1 MEVEASF
8 SQVAPPVFDGK
19 NYDLRAVRMESYI
32 EALDLWESMEEDYN
46 VPTLPDNPTMAQ
58 IKNHKERKTKKAK
71 AKS

>member
-19 NYDLRAVRMESYI
+19 NYDLRVVRMESYI

-46 VPTLPDNPTMAQ
+46 VPALPDNPTMAQ